1 MPPNIQP
8 WDLPI
13 VRDGSVQE
21 PKAVHYQMASTPGP
35 CGNGPC
41 FDIKEDLARG
51 GFLFTSTE
59 YPGGQFY
66 DYGEVAK
73 LFRDID
79 AGHLAT
85 VRATAERHAVT
96 ATA

>member
-1 MPPNIQP
+1 MPNVQP

-13 VRDGSVQE
+13 QE
-21 PKAVHYQMASTPGP
+21 PKAVHYEMAKSPGP
-35 CGNGPC
+35 CSNGPC
-41 FDIKEDLARG
+41 FDIKEDTGRG
-51 GFLFTSTE
+51 GFLFTSTLH
-59 YPGGQFY
+59 PGGQFY

-79 AGHLAT
+79 AGFLAE

-96 ATA
+96 ATV